1 MFRRIILIQ
10 LLLTITVYCQID
22 VSTLSASVGVIRNLQ
37 PYDLYSYY
45 SLYPE
50 IEVGGN
56 LLNSQTSWYL
66 YLNYFDDNVTE
77 IKPVRDLGIFYSYK
91 VIGIG
96 AQVGVT
102 IIDSSTINFPLKISI
117 LGGAS
122 VNIIKGRN
130 IIENLYLN
138 PSNKKEIYDHI
149 YNLDIGLRTNY
160 SFTKTLDLVAE
171 YTQIIMLNDKTN
183 TYSKYRNAFKLGFL
197 MKF

>member
-10 LLLTITVYCQID
+10 LLITVTVYCQID

-37 PYDLYSYY
+37 PYDLYNYY
-45 SLYPE
+45 SFYPE

-56 LLNSQTSWYL
+56 LLNSQASWHL
-66 YLNYFDDNVTE
+66 FLNYFDDNVTE

-96 AQVGVT
+96 SQVGVT
-102 IIDSSTINFPLKISI
+102 IIDTSTINFPLKISI

-122 VNIIKGRN
+122 VNFLKGRN
-130 IIENLYLN
+130 IIDDPYLN
-138 PSNKKEIYDHI
+138 PLNEKEIYDHI
-149 YNLDIGLRTNY
+149 YNLDIGLRANY
-160 SFTKTLDLVAE
+160 SFTEILDLVVE
-171 YTQIIMLNDKTN
+171 YKQLLTLDDKTTSYTKN
-183 TYSKYRNAFKLGFL
+183 RSSFKIGIV